1 MLAVHLTILACTA
14 LVILYT
20 DHLGFRYFRGREQVL
35 SAASVYRLHYAV
47 WVGLL
52 GMLATGAY
60 MAWPAL
66 PILLTLPLFQLKMGF
81 VAALFINAL
90 CIGFFIKTAT
100 VTPYDA
106 LTWQQKAPLL
116 ISGAVSTVSW
126 IGAVTAAI
134 LFFG

>member
-1 MLAVHLTILACTA
+1 MLAVHLTILVCTV

-20 DHLGFRYFRGREQVL
+20 DHVGFRYFRGREQVL
-35 SAASVYRLHYAV
+35 SAALVYRLHYVV

-52 GMLATGAY
+52 GMIATGAY

-66 PILLTLPLFQLKMGF
+66 PVLITLPLFQLKMAF

-90 CIGFFIKTAT
+90 YIGFFIQTAT
-100 VTPYDA
+100 TTPFVE
-106 LTWQQKAPLL
+106 LTWKQKAPLL
-116 ISGAVSTVSW
+116 ISGAISTTSW
-126 IGAVTAAI
+126 IGAVSAAV